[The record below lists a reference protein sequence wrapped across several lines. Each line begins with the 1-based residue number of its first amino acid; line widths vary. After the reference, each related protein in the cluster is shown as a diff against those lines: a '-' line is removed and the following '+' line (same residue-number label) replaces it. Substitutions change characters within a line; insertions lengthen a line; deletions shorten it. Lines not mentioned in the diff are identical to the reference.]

1 MALNCRIFRDEKGD
15 IDFVQTPDG
24 NRSKLFDTLADMT
37 GGNKEAALN
46 LYALTELEDFKDINK
61 AKLNSFKNNLK
72 ALVKPSA
79 LEPTKSGFSMVGIS
93 TEEAIKRNNGN
104 PLNLAPNGKPSILY
118 KSYED
123 LGYSGEE
130 LDDLVSQVYS
140 NEFLN
145 FFGDWINDPKNASKV
160 VDSNNMP
167 MIVYHGTPS
176 SDIVEFDK
184 NKSVRK
190 SSGLREVANY
200 FTSNIKLAELY
211 KKAEVKEDYKNE
223 INKEINKLKELQYT
237 VRNNRDY
244 DNINNKIELLKD
256 KLSGTVY
263 STFLN
268 VKEPFIENGMG
279 LDERAWSSFRL
290 PIGYKTASNKPDILD
305 ALSGKNYAAKLPI
318 EYDGAIISNIADMA
332 SGKNIFSKDEDS
344 LKEVRKDVEP
354 YIGTVV
360 AIWEPNQIKSATENI
375 GTFSTESNNIRFSKD
390 QNQEAQE
397 EIIAGVTDRL
407 KQSGLAKNVYQMTN
421 SEIEAKLVEL
431 GVEPTVAKQ
440 VVAYHGSPYSFDRFT
455 TEKIGTGEGA
465 QAFGWGLYFTDLDSI
480 AKEYANAAYSTKQ
493 EDLGFFE
500 LLADNLEDFE
510 YYAKEFSYLGVN
522 KRGEEAL
529 DKLKKDTDFYKKE
542 AQKFKKSEKSE
553 DLKYVSYL
561 KEQIKIAEEVINSAD
576 EYLEGLPSRNLYKVS
591 LQKGKAPSEYTWL
604 EWDKPVSKDIKN
616 KIQKGLEKI
625 GIDTNFE
632 GVVPTFNKIQASRT
646 GEELYSM
653 VSSSFIGSKSSLI
666 SSTDKMASLVLLE
679 AGIDGIKYPAES
691 ISRGSTSD
699 TARGFNYVVFDEN
712 AVTIEDKVQF
722 SKKGIGVN
730 TAGFTYKGDVYLN
743 SDVMGLDTPI
753 HEFGHLHLDWLKVN
767 RNDLYQS
774 GLSLIESNKEEA
786 QQYIDIVKS
795 TQPNLKEGTEEFKNE
810 VLAQVIGDQG
820 AKLVQSNKEGSISD
834 WLNSV
839 WEAIKNV
846 LGLSNYTAEQVANM
860 TLAEFGV
867 ASATDMLSGNRML
880 KTEAL
885 TKNEQVNFS
894 VLSDY
899 RDNNRFAYSDLIYP
913 DVVFKDISKLQ
924 ESKVAT
930 NFYKKIIAK
939 FNKTFDRD
947 LKIETSEKTNDF
959 EVTVEYET
967 GLKPKYFAY
976 PTSTMGEH
984 VTVDNI
990 DKNVPLTSLRH
1001 ELIHEMLVKNIT
1013 DKFERIN
1020 NLDNSANIQSIEEV
1034 QRNRAYNYTLE
1045 DVFFERVVENVERNP
1060 DNKDTFEVST
1070 YGTDV
1075 INAIKKEIGEDGF
1088 DKDKVV
1094 STLTDLLEGSN
1105 SWLSS
1110 TLLDIFNNKLDY
1122 NVKDLSELSDKV
1134 GDLFKKRFTLS
1145 KDIFSK
1151 ELQSKIN
1158 DFTKFFNEEYTG
1170 VLTRLGKS
1178 VKEGV
1183 SPKVAEG
1190 NKLFNAP
1197 LEDAS
1202 IIADEYMLDK
1212 GLSTEPIQKILKLDE
1227 ENSKRIAEEFDKM
1240 PATPNDPQT
1249 KASYQAMVNETLDQ
1263 YEKILNKGYK
1273 VEINNSEPY
1282 NSSADMINDLRDNKR
1297 MRIFST
1303 ESGFGDVS
1311 ITDEQRANSPM
1322 LQKTKFKDV
1331 NGAPLLVND
1340 IFRFVHDFFGHAK
1353 FGNGFGAIGEENAW
1367 NVHSRMY
1374 SPLARR
1380 AMTTETRGQNS
1391 WVNFSGVNDEAFK
1404 KRDKA
1409 RVLRQEG
1416 KIEEAAKLS
1425 AEVYEEMKFAD
1436 QKIGLLPEWVSMI
1449 DTETPTVEKPNVR
1462 TPVVDMNGARV
1473 FAANRVNPITG
1484 EDTGQIELQLLESDE
1499 KGKGNARRAAEAFLK
1514 YADSI
1519 GKDVYIAVSS
1529 RDGGITEEDRLGDFY
1544 RSLGFRNTSKFEMI
1558 RKAKPSSPKGFD
1570 KNGEPDAST
1579 VLQFNSAKTEAL
1591 ENKEIIDVQN
1601 AMLGFGLTS
1610 SKDLYTSLM
1619 KALSTN
1625 GVVTF
1630 SRMKLERSKMYNDY
1644 EIDMILNS
1652 PGIQRNI
1659 RETLLKLRNTE
1670 EFSVEYNPV
1679 FVIPMSSELT
1689 SLGKQ
1694 RSSNPFEIEREIA
1707 EAVSE
1712 VAPEE
1717 IPANLDGVLAEKYT
1731 QDKEFKALVDDLNK
1745 TTKSVPVKTV
1755 INGELVDK
1763 LPSTIGSI
1771 ANTIT
1776 DDYNGSMSENIDFLN
1791 NSIKKETWEDSRNAI
1806 GKILNKIKKDAA
1818 KNGIDLRD
1826 LATKA
1831 ITHSREDVLDFLN
1844 AMEDVLVDPLEQT
1857 LSSFA
1862 DMYNAMFDITEPSKE
1877 LIITDNKS
1885 DVFLDTENTEYELFR
1900 DHNLVKK
1907 QDGVY
1912 RIVTEQSLE
1921 DMYDSMIENVDLLPG
1936 NITSVEDLKNYVS
1949 KTTSKLEVPDFQVDT
1964 ELLEKMLL
1972 YKMYFGFPL
1981 VISTK
1986 KVSTQGLTDLTMDPG
2001 LLKDDFVIDFNKWIL
2016 ETNNKYFTVTEKG
2029 IELIANDEIN
2039 KSEAILSLPEEFK
2052 ESLAQY
2058 DVLSR
2063 TLNLG
2068 LEPQEKAEEYIDSQK
2083 EKRQDVVN
2091 NPESVK
2097 KLKGNYTYLEDGVMA
2112 AKNETETFVRTPVG
2126 VFEMIYQFGNV
2137 KFYNKL
2143 PDADIDY
2150 KLTDIEKPLSDI
2162 DFSQHQHLENSP
2174 EIFKEAKQYYTKKE
2188 LEQINNEYF
2197 NCK

>member
-1 MALNCRIFRDEKGD
+1 
-15 IDFVQTPDG
+15 
-24 NRSKLFDTLADMT
+24 
-37 GGNKEAALN
+37 
-46 LYALTELEDFKDINK
+46 
-61 AKLNSFKNNLK
+61 
-72 ALVKPSA
+72 
-79 LEPTKSGFSMVGIS
+79 
-93 TEEAIKRNNGN
+93 
-104 PLNLAPNGKPSILY
+104 
-118 KSYED
+118 
-123 LGYSGEE
+123 
-130 LDDLVSQVYS
+130 
-140 NEFLN
+140 
-145 FFGDWINDPKNASKV
+145 
-160 VDSNNMP
+160 
-167 MIVYHGTPS
+167 
-176 SDIVEFDK
+176 
-184 NKSVRK
+184 
-190 SSGLREVANY
+190 
-200 FTSNIKLAELY
+200 
-211 KKAEVKEDYKNE
+211 
-223 INKEINKLKELQYT
+223 
-237 VRNNRDY
+237 
-244 DNINNKIELLKD
+244 
-256 KLSGTVY
+256 
-263 STFLN
+263 
-268 VKEPFIENGMG
+268 
-279 LDERAWSSFRL
+279 
-290 PIGYKTASNKPDILD
+290 
-305 ALSGKNYAAKLPI
+305 
-318 EYDGAIISNIADMA
+318 
-332 SGKNIFSKDEDS
+332 
-344 LKEVRKDVEP
+344 
-354 YIGTVV
+354 
-360 AIWEPNQIKSATENI
+360 
-375 GTFSTESNNIRFSKD
+375 
-390 QNQEAQE
+390 
-397 EIIAGVTDRL
+397 
-407 KQSGLAKNVYQMTN
+407 
-421 SEIEAKLVEL
+421 
-431 GVEPTVAKQ
+431 
-440 VVAYHGSPYSFDRFT
+440 
-455 TEKIGTGEGA
+455 
-465 QAFGWGLYFTDLDSI
+465 
-480 AKEYANAAYSTKQ
+480 
-493 EDLGFFE
+493 
-500 LLADNLEDFE
+500 
-510 YYAKEFSYLGVN
+510 
-522 KRGEEAL
+522 
-529 DKLKKDTDFYKKE
+529 
-542 AQKFKKSEKSE
+542 
-553 DLKYVSYL
+553 
-561 KEQIKIAEEVINSAD
+561 
-576 EYLEGLPSRNLYKVS
+576 
-591 LQKGKAPSEYTWL
+591 
-604 EWDKPVSKDIKN
+604 
-616 KIQKGLEKI
+616 
-625 GIDTNFE
+625 
-632 GVVPTFNKIQASRT
+632 
-646 GEELYSM
+646 
-653 VSSSFIGSKSSLI
+653 
-666 SSTDKMASLVLLE
+666 
-679 AGIDGIKYPAES
+679 
-691 ISRGSTSD
+691 
-699 TARGFNYVVFDEN
+699 
-712 AVTIEDKVQF
+712 
-722 SKKGIGVN
+722 
-730 TAGFTYKGDVYLN
+730 
-743 SDVMGLDTPI
+743 
-753 HEFGHLHLDWLKVN
+753 
-767 RNDLYQS
+767 
-774 GLSLIESNKEEA
+774 
-786 QQYIDIVKS
+786 
-795 TQPNLKEGTEEFKNE
+795 
-810 VLAQVIGDQG
+810 
-820 AKLVQSNKEGSISD
+820 
-834 WLNSV
+834 
-839 WEAIKNV
+839 
-846 LGLSNYTAEQVANM
+846 
-860 TLAEFGV
+860 
-867 ASATDMLSGNRML
+867 
-880 KTEAL
+880 
-885 TKNEQVNFS
+885 
-894 VLSDY
+894 
-899 RDNNRFAYSDLIYP
+899 
-913 DVVFKDISKLQ
+913 
-924 ESKVAT
+924 
-930 NFYKKIIAK
+930 
-939 FNKTFDRD
+939 
-947 LKIETSEKTNDF
+947 
-959 EVTVEYET
+959 
-967 GLKPKYFAY
+967 
-976 PTSTMGEH
+976 
-984 VTVDNI
+984 
-990 DKNVPLTSLRH
+990 
-1001 ELIHEMLVKNIT
+1001 
-1013 DKFERIN
+1013 
-1020 NLDNSANIQSIEEV
+1020 
-1034 QRNRAYNYTLE
+1034 
-1045 DVFFERVVENVERNP
+1045 
-1060 DNKDTFEVST
+1060 
-1070 YGTDV
+1070 
-1075 INAIKKEIGEDGF
+1075 
-1088 DKDKVV
+1088 
-1094 STLTDLLEGSN
+1094 
-1105 SWLSS
+1105 
-1110 TLLDIFNNKLDY
+1110 
-1122 NVKDLSELSDKV
+1122 
-1134 GDLFKKRFTLS
+1134 
-1145 KDIFSK
+1145 
-1151 ELQSKIN
+1151 
-1158 DFTKFFNEEYTG
+1158 
-1170 VLTRLGKS
+1170 
-1178 VKEGV
+1178 
-1183 SPKVAEG
+1183 
-1190 NKLFNAP
+1190 
-1197 LEDAS
+1197 
-1202 IIADEYMLDK
+1202 MLDK

-1499 KGKGNARRAAEAFLK
+1499 RGNGNARRAAEAFLK
-1514 YADSI
+1514 YTDSI
-1519 GKDVYIAVSS
+1519 GKDVYLAVSS

-1544 RSLGFRNTSKFEMI
+1544 RSLGFRNTSAFEMI
-1558 RKAKPSSPKGFD
+1558 RKARPVSPKGFD

-1591 ENKEIIDVQN
+1591 ENEEIIDVQN
-1601 AMLGFGLTS
+1601 AMLGFRLTS

-1670 EFSVEYNPV
+1670 EFSVEYNPA

-1717 IPANLDGVLAEKYT
+1717 IPANLDGVLAEKYA

-1791 NSIKKETWEDSRNAI
+1791 NSIRKETWEDSRNAI

-1844 AMEDVLVDPLEQT
+1844 AMEDVLVDPSEQT

-2068 LEPQEKAEEYIDSQK
+2068 LDPQEKAEEYIDSQK